1 MAYDMRVLQIHNYYR
16 SSAPSGEDIVVR
28 NERALL
34 QARGIEVEAFE
45 RYNDAL
51 GDGLAAGVRAAL
63 SNIWSRDSY
72 QAVRTA
78 IRRLRPDVAHV
89 HNTFPQI
96 SPSAYEAC
104 RDERVPVIQTLHNY
118 RLLCANGLLLR
129 AGKPCERCVGRSRW
143 PAVAHACYRDS
154 RAASASLAA
163 AGTVHALRGT
173 YAAGV
178 DRYIALTRFARDR
191 LIAGGLPAE
200 RIIVR
205 GNALPSDPGQGDGA
219 GAYALFVGRLTEE
232 KGVRTL
238 VRAWQRLPEIPLRI
252 VGDGALRVEL
262 MEQARGSAVEFL
274 GGLPREDVFRLMR
287 EAVLLVIP
295 SEWYEGFPLVVLEAM
310 AMGTPIVAADIGSL
324 AELVTEQMGARFAPG
339 DAPGLAAM
347 VRRLWTDPAALARM
361 RLYNRARYLEQ
372 YATDRAMDRL
382 AQVYAEVSDL
392 RRSRASLQPVI

>member
-1 MAYDMRVLQIHNYYR
+1 MRVLQIHNYYR
-16 SSAPSGEDIVVR
+16 SSAPSGEDTVVR

-45 RYNDAL
+45 RYNDTL

-63 SNIWSRDSY
+63 SNIWSHDSY
-72 QAVRTA
+72 RALRTV
-78 IRRLRPDVAHV
+78 IRRVRPDVAHV

-104 RDERVPVIQTLHNY
+104 RDEHVPVIQTLHNY

-129 AGKPCERCVGRSRW
+129 AGKPCERCVGRWRW

-154 RAASASLAA
+154 HAASASLAL

-173 YAAGV
+173 YASGV

-191 LIAGGLPAE
+191 LIAGGLPSA

-205 GNALPSDPGQGDGA
+205 GNALPSDPGAGDGA
-219 GAYALFVGRLTEE
+219 GGYVLFVGRLTDE

-238 VRAWQRLPEIPLRI
+238 VRAWQRLPDVPLRI
-252 VGDGALRVEL
+252 AGDGALRVGL
-262 MEQARGSAVEFL
+262 MEQARGLPIEFL
-274 GGLPREDVFRLMR
+274 GARSREDVFGLMR
-287 EAVLLVIP
+287 GAALLVIP

-324 AELVTEQMGARFAPG
+324 AELVTDPMGGRFAPG

-347 VRRLWTDPAALARM
+347 VRRLWTDPPALARM
-361 RLYNRARYLEQ
+361 RLHNRARYLEK
-372 YATDRAMDRL
+372 YGTDRTMDSLARL
-382 AQVYAEVSDL
+382 YAEVCEL
-392 RRSRASLQPVI
+392 RQSGARWRPVI